1 MTSAPIL
8 IASCSPRKGGNSD
21 FAASLIAR
29 TLPGTG
35 KVMRVADM
43 SVRPCNACGVC
54 DSMPGRCM
62 LDGYTVQPTDPK
74 VPLPPTDGA
83 KALFAALS
91 GGPVSFVV
99 SPIYYYH
106 LPAQAKAWV
115 DRAQRWWALK
125 GETPAKGNTLACV
138 FISGREQGDMLF
150 DGAERTMRWMAKT
163 LGMEW
168 AEPLHLRG
176 LDAASALA
184 DSPEL
189 QASVCY
195 YTAKV
200 LAGLPR

>member
-1 MTSAPIL
+1 MSSAPIL
-8 IASCSPRKGGNSD
+8 VASCSPRKGGNSD

-29 TLPGTG
+29 TLPGQAS
-35 KVMRVADM
+35 VMRVADM

-54 DSMPGRCM
+54 DSMPGRCT

-74 VPLPPTDGA
+74 AALPPMDGA
-83 KALFAALS
+83 KALFAALAA
-91 GGPVSFVV
+91 GPVSFVV

-106 LPAQAKAWV
+106 IPAQAKAWV
-115 DRAQRWWALK
+115 DRAQRWWALN
-125 GETPAKGNTLACV
+125 GETPAKGKALACV
-138 FISGREQGDMLF
+138 FISGRTKGDRLF
-150 DGAERTMRWMAKT
+150 EGAELTMRWMART

-168 AEPLHLRG
+168 LEPLHLRG
-176 LDAASALA
+176 LESASMLA